1 MNLRMTGISK
11 SFGANLVLDKVSFS
25 LSGGEIIALLG
36 ENGAG
41 KSTLMNILGGVISS
55 DEGTI
60 EIDGKEISFA
70 NPRESLDAGIAFIHQ
85 ELNLINDL
93 AIYENLFIG
102 REIRNRWGVLD
113 KKAMIDKT
121 KEVFSGMG
129 IDLDPEAMVRTLD
142 ASYKQIVEISR
153 AMMMDA
159 RIVIMDEPTTSLT
172 ETEIIRVFS
181 FMRTLKSHGVG
192 LIFISHKL
200 NEVMEICDRY
210 TVLRDG
216 HMISS
221 GTIDSVDTDALAK
234 MMVGHDVVEE
244 KRAVH
249 KSGDIVFSASSV
261 SDGKYFNDISFS
273 VRSGEVVGFTGLLG
287 DGRSELFL
295 SLFGAGTPYSGSVE
309 VSGKPVAIHNP
320 QEAVSLGIGYV
331 PRNRKENGIV
341 KDLDILENGS
351 LVTMGMRKKGL
362 FLDSK
367 RIEEDFEKEKKE
379 LSIKMGNE
387 TDPIT
392 SLSGG
397 NQQKVVLAKWLSADP
412 RILIL
417 DNPTQGVDVGAKEE
431 IYTIISD
438 LADKGVAVIVLSS
451 EAHEIVRTSSRC
463 YVMYH
468 GRILTELEGEG
479 LNEQEI
485 MRWATGAAI

>member
-172 ETEIIRVFS
+172 ETEISRVFS

-234 MMVGHDVVEE
+234 MMVGQ
-244 KRAVH
+244 R
-249 KSGDIVFSASSV
+249 
-261 SDGKYFNDISFS
+261 
-273 VRSGEVVGFTGLLG
+273 
-287 DGRSELFL
+287 
-295 SLFGAGTPYSGSVE
+295 
-309 VSGKPVAIHNP
+309 
-320 QEAVSLGIGYV
+320 
-331 PRNRKENGIV
+331 
-341 KDLDILENGS
+341 
-351 LVTMGMRKKGL
+351 
-362 FLDSK
+362 
-367 RIEEDFEKEKKE
+367 
-379 LSIKMGNE
+379 
-387 TDPIT
+387 
-392 SLSGG
+392 
-397 NQQKVVLAKWLSADP
+397 
-412 RILIL
+412 
-417 DNPTQGVDVGAKEE
+417 
-431 IYTIISD
+431 
-438 LADKGVAVIVLSS
+438 
-451 EAHEIVRTSSRC
+451 
-463 YVMYH
+463 
-468 GRILTELEGEG
+468 
-479 LNEQEI
+479 
-485 MRWATGAAI
+485 